1 MCEIRFTFPES
12 LSHLEIYFTEA
23 FPKLFHESLF
33 SGNDFVDE
41 SKMSSKIY
49 CGNNAYDIGDR
60 RLGTRYECLKMGIGK
75 GLHSDLKGYN
85 PNYRAIDETNT
96 YCGTKETPPPGKVFG
111 TRTDCLRKGIGIGKK
126 LHYEKIKYKMEN
138 NYYMSFFEKYWPIIL
153 AVGVAAFLLLTTD
166 KDLMAILGWSTTVFF
181 AGWVFDKFVM
191 KR

>member
-1 MCEIRFTFPES
+1 
-12 LSHLEIYFTEA
+12 
-23 FPKLFHESLF
+23 
-33 SGNDFVDE
+33 
-41 SKMSSKIY
+41 MSSKIY

-85 PNYRAIDETNT
+85 PNYKEIDETNT
-96 YCGTKETPPPGKVFG
+96 YCGTKQTPPSGKVFG

-138 NYYMSFFEKYWPIIL
+138 NNYATLFEKYWPIIL

-166 KDLMAILGWSTTVFF
+166 KDLMAILGWSVTVFF